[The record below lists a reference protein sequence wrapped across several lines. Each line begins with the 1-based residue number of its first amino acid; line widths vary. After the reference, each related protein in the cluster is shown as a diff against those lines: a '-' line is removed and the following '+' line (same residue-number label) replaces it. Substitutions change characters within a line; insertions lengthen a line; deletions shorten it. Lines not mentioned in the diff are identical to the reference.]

1 LYYFH
6 KKIKKFKKPQKTILS
21 GFFGWVFYCQPCLKA
36 SFEAISQGLA
46 TRDLSIGQE
55 LAVAA
60 AATSALAAT
69 SVDGSGAATGGSV
82 KKQKLKVHK
91 HDIFFQFFCR
101 SRNLMV
107 PRACNARFLKI
118 VFDSAEIF
126 DF

>member
-1 LYYFH
+1 M
-6 KKIKKFKKPQKTILS
+6 
-21 GFFGWVFYCQPCLKA
+21 GFFGWVFYFQPCLKA

-69 SVDGSGAATGGSV
+69 SVDGSGAASGGGSV

-91 HDIFFQFFCR
+91 HDIFFQFF
-101 SRNLMV
+101 
-107 PRACNARFLKI
+107 
-118 VFDSAEIF
+118 AETETLWSQGPVTR

>member
-1 LYYFH
+1 VGFLG
-6 KKIKKFKKPQKTILS
+6 
-21 GFFGWVFYCQPCLKA
+21 GFFGFFCVGSLGWVFYCQRCLKA

-69 SVDGSGAATGGSV
+69 SVDGSGAAGGGSV

-101 SRNLMV
+101 NRNLIV
-107 PRACNARFLKI
+107 PRPCNTRFLKI
-118 VFDSAEIF
+118 IFDSAEIF